1 MLKVKRLSPAATLPK
16 YASLGAACFDI
27 SAAIAEPVCV
37 VPGEAIVV
45 PTGLAVE
52 VEEGFALMLYSRSG
66 HGFKNNIRL
75 SNCVGIIDS
84 DYRGEIMAS
93 IYNDGHAQFEIQPGD
108 RILQGFVVSAKQI
121 KIEEVS
127 ELGETVRGTGGFG
140 STGTGEISSN
150 KSVDNAE

>member
-1 MLKVKRLSPAATLPK
+1 MLKVKRLNELAKLPQ

-27 SAAIAEPVCV
+27 SAAIDEAVCV

-45 PTGLAVE
+45 PTGLSVE
-52 VEEGFALMLYSRSG
+52 VQEGFALMLYSRSG

-93 IYNDGHAQFEIQPGD
+93 IYNDGHSQFEIQPGD
-108 RILQGFVVSAKQI
+108 RILQGFVVSAQQI
-121 KIEEVS
+121 EIEEVS
-127 ELGETVRGTGGFG
+127 ELTETERGTGGFG
-140 STGTGEISSN
+140 STGTNEINS
-150 KSVDNAE
+150 KK